1 MTHKRVL
8 VTNRLRQPPSTGF
21 SWVDR
26 SFVHDWIPKLS
37 SDATL
42 LYYFLAT
49 VADKQGLSYFRDES
63 IAGRL
68 RWRLA
73 TLLEARDE
81 LIRLDLIAHEPPLTQ
96 VLSLPSGRRRA
107 SQGLHAL
114 GELFAQA
121 RHSQP
126 EE

>member
-8 VTNRLRQPPSTGF
+8 VTSRLRPPPSTGF

-26 SFVHDWIPKLS
+26 SFVHDWIPKLT

-73 TLLEARDE
+73 TLLEARDGNGIGSG
-81 LIRLDLIAHEPPLTQ
+81 L
-96 VLSLPSGRRRA
+96 VLR
-107 SQGLHAL
+107 
-114 GELFAQA
+114 F
-121 RHSQP
+121 
-126 EE
+126 